1 MRLPVRLVG
10 NKALKFRLTFQILLS
25 SNGLTSHAGV
35 FREARI
41 FAEGRNTSSP
51 KNASLSIRRFWGKRG
66 KMEAKKGEILRLLK
80 TPACEATNGREKRK
94 ETLFSR
100 DL

>member
-41 FAEGRNTSSP
+41 FGEGRNTKTKISP
-51 KNASLSIRRFWGKRG
+51 VRVASGANRFVCLSTVGRC
-66 KMEAKKGEILRLLK
+66 L
-80 TPACEATNGREKRK
+80 PAPG
-94 ETLFSR
+94 LF
-100 DL
+100 